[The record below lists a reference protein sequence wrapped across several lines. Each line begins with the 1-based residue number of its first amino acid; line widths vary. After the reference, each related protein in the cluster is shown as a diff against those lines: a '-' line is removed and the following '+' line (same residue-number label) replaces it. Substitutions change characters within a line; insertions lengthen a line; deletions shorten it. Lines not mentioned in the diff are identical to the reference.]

1 MIYLIAGYAVSRSM
15 FAKESDVVSHF
26 AVENLQKEQLR
37 EAWLVVRTSGL
48 EANMDWWVTDAT
60 ELIDRGGGV
69 LAARAPDGG
78 IHGVATYI
86 VVGKL
91 PFTRVL
97 AVEILITFEL
107 NRSAPAGRA
116 LLEALEQVAAARN
129 CAAVAMTLSDK
140 AA

>member
-69 LAARAPDGG
+69 LAARAPDGRS
-78 IHGVATYI
+78 
-86 VVGKL
+86 
-91 PFTRVL
+91 PTR
-97 AVEILITFEL
+97 TSS
-107 NRSAPAGRA
+107 RPTSW
-116 LLEALEQVAAARN
+116 
-129 CAAVAMTLSDK
+129 
-140 AA
+140 